1 MQAVFLE
8 WVRKTYDVNSF
19 YSATPALLEH
29 IGSRWEEWE
38 DALLAWG
45 ILEPCM
51 TPEEF
56 RERLDSLSW
65 EEIVHLGET
74 FAEVE
79 GSMEGIG

>member
-8 WVRKTYDVNSF
+8 WVRKTYGVNSF

-38 DALLAWG
+38 DALIAWG
-45 ILEPCM
+45 ILEPYM

-65 EEIVHLGET
+65 EEIVRLGEI
-74 FAEVE
+74 FALLERSTE
-79 GSMEGIG
+79 GRG